1 MGRVLF
7 AGLALLL
14 AAPAAAQQ
22 NGYVRQQ
29 SPAWLGVSYE
39 LRWVQGGGSCTPRV
53 VVDAVVQGSPA
64 ERAGLRAGDAI
75 IALDGEPL
83 PPGRLQAVASRLE
96 PGDSVRLRLLR
107 DGRRH
112 EVTAI
117 ADRRPDRPVSF
128 LLPRSTGLR
137 SSTAPIIEITGD
149 TLVAWNLSPGLE
161 QGRIRSYWV
170 SGADGRTEYRRLG
183 GWSRSDLDRR
193 VEDLLSC
200 ADSAQWTNDAWYV
213 AAQNVDLRR
222 VQERADSLRVL
233 MTRRA
238 LERTAESAAAVPSP
252 PSRPE
257 PSTIQVYGPEGS
269 YMFRV
274 DEHVAVGM
282 RGVAGAELTA
292 LEPEL
297 AEYFRNVDEGL
308 LVIRIAPDTP
318 ADRAGIRPGDVIVGA
333 DGRGIESV
341 AELRRV
347 VALPYAGAVRLRVV
361 RRGRTLDL
369 TLERD

>member
-1 MGRVLF
+1 MRRVGL
-7 AGLALLL
+7 AALALLV

-22 NGYVRQQ
+22 NVYVRTQA
-29 SPAWLGVSYE
+29 PAWLGVSYE
-39 LRWVQGGGSCTPRV
+39 LRWVQDGSSCTPRV

-75 IALDGEPL
+75 VALDGEPL
-83 PPGRLQAVASRLE
+83 PPGRLQAVAARLE

-107 DGRRH
+107 DGRKH

-128 LLPRSTGLR
+128 LVPRATGLR
-137 SSTAPIIEITGD
+137 SSTAPIIELTGD

-170 SGADGRTEYRRLG
+170 SRGDGRTEYRRLG

-193 VEDLLSC
+193 VEELLIC
-200 ADSAQWTNDAWYV
+200 ADSAQWQTDSWYATV
-213 AAQNVDLRR
+213 QPDLRR
-222 VQERADSLRVL
+222 VQERADSLRIL
-233 MTRRA
+233 ITRRA
-238 LERTAESAAAVPSP
+238 LERNVEDVVAPTP
-252 PSRPE
+252 PRPD
-257 PSTIQVYGPEGS
+257 PTVQVYGPEGS

-297 AEYFRNVDEGL
+297 AEYFRNVDNGL

-318 ADRAGIRPGDVIVGA
+318 ADRAGIRPGDVIIGA
-333 DGRGIESV
+333 DGRGIDSI

-347 VALPYAGAVRLRVV
+347 VALPDAADVRLRVV
-361 RRGRTLDL
+361 RRGRALDL